1 VKKRYWWGII
11 LIIIGLWIWL
21 SSLGVPYISF
31 SKNWPLILVVLGL
44 YIIIRRLTR
53 GRPRWVRKDEVLKD
67 LEQGKIN
74 VDEAVEKLG
83 GKK

>member
-1 VKKRYWWGII
+1 MRRLWWGII
-11 LIIIGLWIWL
+11 IIIIGLWIWL

-31 SKNWPLILVVLGL
+31 SKNWPLLIVALGL
-44 YIIIRRLTR
+44 YIIIRRLIKR
-53 GRPRWVRKDEVLKD
+53 GRRWVRKDEVLKD

>member
-1 VKKRYWWGII
+1 MISSYVSAVLVSAAIEAII
-11 LIIIGLWIWL
+11 
-21 SSLGVPYISF
+21 
-31 SKNWPLILVVLGL
+31 VLGL

>member
-1 VKKRYWWGII
+1 MRRRYWWGII
-11 LIIIGLWIWL
+11 LIVIGLWIWL
-21 SSLGVPYISF
+21 SSLGVPYLSF
-31 SKNWPLILVVLGL
+31 SKNWPLILVFLGI
-44 YIIIRRLTR
+44 YIIIRRLTK
-53 GRPRWVRKDEVLKD
+53 GRPRWIRKDEVLKD

>member
-1 VKKRYWWGII
+1 MKRRYWWGII

-31 SKNWPLILVVLGL
+31 SKNWPLILVFWGL

-53 GRPRWVRKDEVLKD
+53 RQRWVRHSQVIND
-67 LEQGKIN
+67 LEKGKIN
-74 VDEAVEKLG
+74 VDEAVSKLKE
-83 GKK
+83 GK

>member
-1 VKKRYWWGII
+1 MRRRYWWGII

-31 SKNWPLILVVLGL
+31 SKNWPLLIVALGL

-53 GRPRWVRKDEVLKD
+53 RHRWVRRSQVISD

-74 VDEAVEKLG
+74 VDEAVDKLKE
-83 GKK
+83 GK

>member
-1 VKKRYWWGII
+1 MKRRYWWGII

-31 SKNWPLILVVLGL
+31 SKNWPLILIFLGL

-53 GRPRWVRKDEVLKD
+53 RSRWVRRSQVISD
-67 LEQGKIN
+67 LEHGKIN
-74 VDEAVEKLG
+74 VDEAIDKL
-83 GKK
+83 KERR

>member
-1 VKKRYWWGII
+1 MKRRYWWGII

-31 SKNWPLILVVLGL
+31 SKNWPLILVFWGL

-53 GRPRWVRKDEVLKD
+53 RSRWVRRSQVIND
-67 LEQGKIN
+67 LEKGKIN
-74 VDEAVEKLG
+74 VDEAVNKLKE
-83 GKK
+83 GK

>member
-1 VKKRYWWGII
+1 MRRRYWWGII

-31 SKNWPLILVVLGL
+31 SKNWPLILVFWGL

-53 GRPRWVRKDEVLKD
+53 RQRWVRRSQVISD

-74 VDEAVEKLG
+74 VDEAVNKLKE
-83 GKK
+83 GK